1 MEEWIPIPVCL
12 PIIIHFSAYEPV
24 DHLGVAAMGTRKQVQ
39 GDARVHLMDSE

>member
-1 MEEWIPIPVCL
+1 MEEWIPISVCL